1 MSTSMNKKNPR
12 VAETKENVLQLAQ
25 KLGGEK
31 QDPKITDRKNTQG
44 ALKSCRG
51 YFSTDDNADFQGKQ
65 TERKILK
72 RKNRKSPL
80 DEGGR
85 GELCQ

>member
-1 MSTSMNKKNPR
+1 MNKKNHR
-12 VAETKENVLQLAQ
+12 AAETKENVLQLAQ
-25 KLGGEK
+25 KLGGEE
-31 QDPKITDRKNTQG
+31 QDAKITDGKNTQE

-51 YFSTDDNADFQGKQ
+51 YFSTDDSSNFQGEQ
-65 TERKILK
+65 TKRKILK